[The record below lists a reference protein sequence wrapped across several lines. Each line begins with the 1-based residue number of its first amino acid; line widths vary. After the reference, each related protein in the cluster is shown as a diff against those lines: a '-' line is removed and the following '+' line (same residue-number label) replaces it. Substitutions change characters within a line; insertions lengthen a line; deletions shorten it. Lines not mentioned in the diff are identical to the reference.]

1 MRLCFIHI
9 NIYIVMKNRPG
20 SFIFSVAWFPR
31 NCPHFSQEG
40 TPGLRATNIL
50 RVRLL
55 PGGRGR
61 RQEVPTAAS
70 PEAPPRPVNAG
81 QTRSAALAQSAPRSQ
96 VSFLLREVNVPGR
109 EPHTPRPEPRLGRN
123 RKRRPPVPAPPAA
136 AGVRGGGG
144 PGKGGGPRGADGLAG
159 GRRSGTP
166 PRPLYNSFPA
176 LPPSQGGGWRRDGPS
191 RTPAGR
197 RRHLLPHWFPG
208 LLGERAARPSPASP
222 HWEPGP
228 RALPSGASR
237 SPDGLPGS

>member
-1 MRLCFIHI
+1 MVPQELSPFLTGGHARAQGDQ
-9 NIYIVMKNRPG
+9 YTSSPAPSRREGPAAG
-20 SFIFSVAWFPR
+20 SADR
-31 NCPHFSQEG
+31 GLARG
-40 TPGLRATNIL
+40 TPAAGK
-50 RVRLL
+50 
-55 PGGRGR
+55 RGADA
-61 RQEVPTAAS
+61 Q
-70 PEAPPRPVNAG
+70 
-81 QTRSAALAQSAPRSQ
+81 QALAQSAPRSQ

-237 SPDGLPGS
+237 SLDGLPGS

>member
-1 MRLCFIHI
+1 MVPQELSPFLTGGHARAQGDQ
-9 NIYIVMKNRPG
+9 YTSSPAPSRREGPAAG
-20 SFIFSVAWFPR
+20 SADR
-31 NCPHFSQEG
+31 GLARG
-40 TPGLRATNIL
+40 TPAAGK
-50 RVRLL
+50 
-55 PGGRGR
+55 RGADA
-61 RQEVPTAAS
+61 Q
-70 PEAPPRPVNAG
+70 
-81 QTRSAALAQSAPRSQ
+81 QALAQSAPRSQ

-144 PGKGGGPRGADGLAG
+144 PGKGGGPRGADELAG

>member
-1 MRLCFIHI
+1 MVPQELSPFLTGGHARAQGDQ
-9 NIYIVMKNRPG
+9 YTSSPAPSRREGPAAG
-20 SFIFSVAWFPR
+20 SADR
-31 NCPHFSQEG
+31 GLARG
-40 TPGLRATNIL
+40 TPAAGK
-50 RVRLL
+50 
-55 PGGRGR
+55 RGADA
-61 RQEVPTAAS
+61 Q
-70 PEAPPRPVNAG
+70 
-81 QTRSAALAQSAPRSQ
+81 QALAQSAPRSQ